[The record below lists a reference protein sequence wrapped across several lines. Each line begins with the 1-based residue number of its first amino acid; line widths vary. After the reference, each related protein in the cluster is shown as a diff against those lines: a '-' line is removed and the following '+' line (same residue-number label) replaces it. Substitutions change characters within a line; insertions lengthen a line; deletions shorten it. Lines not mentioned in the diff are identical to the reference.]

1 MTLTSDRLTSI
12 IRTERGLTIAGT
24 RITLYD
30 IMDYLQAQYPPKF
43 IQEIFELTEAQLNVA
58 LAYIETNKESINLE
72 YQEILKS
79 AAETRHYW
87 EQKNRE
93 RLEQIASA
101 PAHPGYEAVRA
112 KLQQRRTQRE
122 ALNQ

>member
-1 MTLTSDRLTSI
+1 
-12 IRTERGLTIAGT
+12 TIAGT

-43 IQEIFELTEAQLNVA
+43 IQEIFELTEAQLSVA

-122 ALNQ
+122 ALKQ